1 MYTKENEMAQKKI
14 PMDEERPV
22 MQSQAMQTPDISPEN
37 MELLN
42 RIEQIHQMEDKRD
55 EMNAHNPDHTQYGI
69 SEGIPTQII
78 GREEVHKANEILQK
92 YKEGKENL
100 ERRIIDNEQ
109 WWKMRHWEQI
119 NRRDDLFKDTQAR
132 GVKKPSSAWLQN
144 SLTNKH
150 ADIMDN
156 FPEPTVLPRARD
168 DEETAKVL
176 TEILPVVLEQ
186 NDFEETY
193 SDTAWYKLK
202 TGTGAYGIFWNSQK
216 FNGMGDIDVKKVD
229 LLNMFWEPGITDIQD
244 SENVFFV
251 SIVSNKKLKQA
262 YPDVD
267 LTVSSNPTI
276 DVAKYIYDDSVD
288 TTDMSAVV
296 DWYYKVD
303 LPVEPMP
310 GVQSTKTI
318 LHYCKYCNGTV
329 LYASENDEQYRE
341 RGYYDHGLYPFVFD
355 TLFPEEGTP
364 CGYGFIDI
372 MKSAQE
378 YIDRMEDAM
387 LENTLISS
395 RARFFMREDGG
406 VNEEEFRDSENN
418 LIHVAGNLGEDSIRQ
433 FNVSPLSSVYMNML
447 DNKINELKET
457 SGNRDV
463 NQGSTS
469 SGVTAAS
476 AIAALQEA
484 GSKGSRDMNKSS
496 YRAFTLI
503 CNQIIE
509 LMRQFYSEPRM
520 FRITGASSQKNDY
533 ATFDNSGLMPQP
545 QGNDFGINLGDRMP
559 IFDVNVV
566 PQKKSAFTKMSEN
579 ELAIQFYN
587 LGFFAP
593 NNADQS
599 LACLDMMMFDGKD
612 KITDRIKQNQTMFDT
627 IQMLQQQVIML
638 SAQIDKD
645 HGTNMVQQMVGEAQG
660 TDAMINNVNAN
671 EKAVG
676 IDQGS
681 RGSQA
686 EKATQNAQ
694 NVAQPK

>member
-186 NDFEETY
+186 NNFEETY

-612 KITDRIKQNQTMFDT
+612 KITDKIKENQTMFET
-627 IQMLQQQVIML
+627 IQMLQQQVVQLAAIV
-638 SAQIDKD
+638 DHD
-645 HGTNMVQQMVGEAQG
+645 HGTNMAQQMMGVAQG
-660 TDAMINNVNAN
+660 TDAQINNVNAN
-671 EKAVG
+671 QKAVG

>member
-186 NDFEETY
+186 NNFEETY

-329 LYASENDEQYRE
+329 LYASENDEQYRK

-406 VNEEEFRDSENN
+406 VNEEEFRDTENN

-612 KITDRIKQNQTMFDT
+612 KITDKIKENQTMFET
-627 IQMLQQQVIML
+627 IQMLQQQVVQLAAIV
-638 SAQIDKD
+638 DHD
-645 HGTNMVQQMVGEAQG
+645 HGTNMAQQMMGVAQG
-660 TDAMINNVNAN
+660 TDAQINNVNAN
-671 EKAVG
+671 QKAVG

>member
-1 MYTKENEMAQKKI
+1 MAQTKSI
-14 PMDEERPV
+14 TPLEETERQVPDMPV
-22 MQSQAMQTPDISPEN
+22 SQDISPEN
-37 MELLN
+37 MEMLN
-42 RIEQIHQMEDKRD
+42 RIEQIHNMEDERD
-55 EMNAHNPDHTQYGI
+55 ELNAHNPDHVQYGV
-69 SEGIPTQII
+69 SEGMTQII

-92 YKEGKENL
+92 YKEGKANL

-119 NRRDDLFKDTQAR
+119 NKRDNLFSDAAERR
-132 GVKKPSSAWLQN
+132 VKKPSSAWLQN

-156 FPEPTVLPRARD
+156 YPEPSVLPRARD
-168 DEETAKVL
+168 DEETAKAL

-186 NDFEETY
+186 NNFEETY

-202 TGTGAYGIFWNSQK
+202 TGTGAYGVFWNSQK
-216 FNGMGDIDVKKVD
+216 YNGMGDIDIKKVD

-251 SIVSNKKLKQA
+251 SIISNKKLKQA
-262 YPDVD
+262 YPDAD
-267 LTVSSNPTI
+267 LTVSNSPTI

-288 TTDMSAVV
+288 TTDMSAVI

-318 LHYCKYCNGTV
+318 VHYCKYCNGTV

-406 VNEEEFRDSENN
+406 INEEEFRDTENN

-509 LMRQFYSEPRM
+509 LMRQFYTEPRM
-520 FRITGASSQKNDY
+520 FRITGTSGQQNEY
-533 ATFDNSGLMPQP
+533 ATFDNSGLAPQP
-545 QGNDFGINLGDRMP
+545 QGSDFGIGLGERMP

-612 KITDRIKQNQTMFDT
+612 KITDRIKQNQTMFET
-627 IQMLQQQVIML
+627 IQMLQQQVVQLAAIV
-638 SAQIDKD
+638 DND
-645 HGTNMVQQMVGEAQG
+645 HGTNMAAQMMGAAQG

-671 EKAVG
+671 QKAVG

>member
-1 MYTKENEMAQKKI
+1 MAQTKSI
-14 PMDEERPV
+14 TPLEETERQVPDMPV
-22 MQSQAMQTPDISPEN
+22 SQDISPEN
-37 MELLN
+37 MEMLN
-42 RIEQIHQMEDKRD
+42 RIEQIHNMEDERD
-55 EMNAHNPDHTQYGI
+55 ELNAHNPDHAQYGV
-69 SEGIPTQII
+69 SEGMTQII

-92 YKEGKENL
+92 YKEGKANL

-119 NRRDDLFKDTQAR
+119 NKRDNLFSDAAERR
-132 GVKKPSSAWLQN
+132 VKKPSSAWLQN

-156 FPEPTVLPRARD
+156 YPEPSVLPRARD
-168 DEETAKVL
+168 DEETAKAL

-186 NDFEETY
+186 NNFEETY
-193 SDTAWYKLK
+193 SDAAWYKLK
-202 TGTGAYGIFWNSQK
+202 TGTGAYGVFWNSQK
-216 FNGMGDIDVKKVD
+216 YNGMGDIDIKKVD

-251 SIVSNKKLKQA
+251 SIISNKKLKQA
-262 YPDVD
+262 YPDAD
-267 LTVSSNPTI
+267 LTVSNSPTI

-288 TTDMSAVV
+288 TTDMSAVI

-318 LHYCKYCNGTV
+318 VHYCKYCNGTV

-395 RARFFMREDGG
+395 RTRFFMREDGG
-406 VNEEEFRDSENN
+406 INEDEFRDTENN

-509 LMRQFYSEPRM
+509 LMRQFYTEPRM
-520 FRITGASSQKNDY
+520 FRITGTSGQQNEY
-533 ATFDNSGLMPQP
+533 ATFDNSGLAPQP
-545 QGNDFGINLGDRMP
+545 QGSDFGIGLGERMP

-612 KITDRIKQNQTMFDT
+612 KITDRIKQNQTMFET
-627 IQMLQQQVIML
+627 IQMLQQQVVQLAAIVD
-638 SAQIDKD
+638 AQN
-645 HGTNMVQQMVGEAQG
+645 GTNMAPQMIGAAQG

-671 EKAVG
+671 QKAVG

-686 EKATQNAQ
+686 EKATVNAQ

>member
-1 MYTKENEMAQKKI
+1 
-14 PMDEERPV
+14 
-22 MQSQAMQTPDISPEN
+22 
-37 MELLN
+37 
-42 RIEQIHQMEDKRD
+42 
-55 EMNAHNPDHTQYGI
+55 
-69 SEGIPTQII
+69 
-78 GREEVHKANEILQK
+78 
-92 YKEGKENL
+92 
-100 ERRIIDNEQ
+100 
-109 WWKMRHWEQI
+109 
-119 NRRDDLFKDTQAR
+119 
-132 GVKKPSSAWLQN
+132 
-144 SLTNKH
+144 
-150 ADIMDN
+150 
-156 FPEPTVLPRARD
+156 
-168 DEETAKVL
+168 
-176 TEILPVVLEQ
+176 
-186 NDFEETY
+186 
-193 SDTAWYKLK
+193 LK
-202 TGTGAYGIFWNSQK
+202 TGTGAYGVFWNSQK
-216 FNGMGDIDVKKVD
+216 YNGMGDIDVKKVD

-251 SIVSNKKLKQA
+251 SIISNKKLKQA
-262 YPDVD
+262 YPDAD
-267 LTVSSNPTI
+267 LTVSNSPTI
-276 DVAKYIYDDSVD
+276 DVAKYIYDDNVK
-288 TTDMSAVV
+288 TEDMSAVV

-318 LHYCKYCNGTV
+318 VHYCKYCNGTV

-372 MKSAQE
+372 MKNAQE

-387 LENTLISS
+387 LKNTLISS
-395 RARFFMREDGG
+395 RARFFVREDGG
-406 VNEEEFRDSENN
+406 INEDEFRDTEND
-418 LIHVAGNLGEDSIRQ
+418 LIHVAGNLGEDSVRQ

-509 LMRQFYSEPRM
+509 LMRQFYTEPRM
-520 FRITGASSQKNDY
+520 FRITGQVNNNTPEEEKSMYNY
-533 ATFDNSGLMPQP
+533 ATFDNSKLMPQP
-545 QGNDFGINLGDRMP
+545 QGSDFGIGLGERMP

-627 IQMLQQQVIML
+627 IQMLQQQVVQLAAIVD
-638 SAQIDKD
+638 AQN
-645 HGTNMVQQMVGEAQG
+645 GTNMAAQMMGAAQG